1 MIPVSAPEQGGTG
14 VDESRWGP
22 AINRTTCAPELK
34 ARLDALQQRTG
45 ASQAWI
51 VRKALEDYLDHIDKE
66 NA

>member
-1 MIPVSAPEQGGTG
+1 M
-14 VDESRWGP
+14 DESRWGP

-51 VRKALEDYLDHIDKE
+51 VRKALEDYLDNIDKE
-66 NA
+66 SS